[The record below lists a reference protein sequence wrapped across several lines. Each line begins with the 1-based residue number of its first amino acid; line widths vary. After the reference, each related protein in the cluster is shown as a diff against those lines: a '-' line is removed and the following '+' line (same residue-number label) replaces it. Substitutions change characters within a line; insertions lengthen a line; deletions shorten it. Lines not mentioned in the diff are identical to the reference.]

1 MGPTLLTFS
10 IHDAVEGPDEII
22 RDRAASALVLLKTL
36 ESEPTVTPRRA
47 RGHRHRDERRLR
59 DLRVRRAGER
69 RLLRVRVDAPR
80 ALRDLGDA
88 ERDELLGL
96 AGDHSVLER
105 FRVELEEGLVRLRRE
120 LPHALELSLR
130 VDAMKLHDPS
140 FVRRSCPRSVAL
152 DHHERTRGAMRIVR
166 TFGDPPLHG
175 ASQTPLASEGTP
187 LALTMNSM

>member
-1 MGPTLLTFS
+1 MSPYVPRFQHTRGGRGPR
-10 IHDAVEGPDEII
+10 
-22 RDRAASALVLLKTL
+22 RDHFDTARPSALVRLETL
-36 ESEPTVTPRRA
+36 QGEPAVTPRRA

-152 DHHERTRGAMRIVR
+152 DYHERTRGAMRI
-166 TFGDPPLHG
+166 HG